1 MSGPALDNLVRRGIP
16 SEIARGCLPETMLR
30 ISSDRSDVYRPLSQR
45 TLIEQR
51 SVSYTKK

>member
-1 MSGPALDNLVRRGIP
+1 MVPHSTTSSAGVFHQKLREAAYRKTR
-16 SEIARGCLPETMLR
+16 LR
-30 ISSDRSDVYRPLSQR
+30 ISSDRSDVYLPLFQR

>member
-1 MSGPALDNLVRRGIP
+1 MNGPALDNLVRRGVP
-16 SEIARGCLPETMLR
+16 SEIARGCLPETRLR
-30 ISSDRSDVYRPLSQR
+30 ISSDRSDVYLPLSQR